1 MHDSIISITFLIY
14 IGVML
19 AIGIYAWRKTK
30 DLSDYILGGRKVG
43 TLTSAISAGASD
55 MSGWLLL
62 GLPGAAYLSGI
73 SAIWIGVGLLVGSYL
88 NWLILAKRLRIY
100 TFKAN
105 NSLTIP
111 EFLANRF
118 KDKSNML
125 RVVSAILILTFFLF
139 YTASGLVAG
148 GKLFSTVFGLP
159 YEWAVVAGTLA
170 VISYTLFGG
179 FLAVVWTDLIQGL
192 LMAAAL
198 VIIPLYAIG
207 ELGGFGATNA
217 KLLELNPEFW
227 NLFWDAATLQN
238 LTTIGILSSLAWG
251 LGYFGQPHIL
261 ARFAAIKD
269 AKNIARSRLIAV
281 SWTGI
286 CLLAAVSL
294 GLVGKVFFA
303 DTSID
308 AETIFMLLVDALFHP
323 VVAGILLAA
332 ILAAIMSTADS
343 QLLVSSSALTEDF
356 YRALVKPDASQKHL
370 VFVSKISVVII
381 ALIATYLAMNPK
393 SNVLNLVAY
402 AWAGFGAAFG
412 PVLLLSLFWKR
423 STGLGALAGM
433 IIGML
438 TVVVWKQLGSE
449 TWFLFDLYELLPG
462 FIFAALGMVVFSLL
476 DKMPEQEI
484 LQEFEAVKKEA
495 ASNK

>member
-1 MHDSIISITFLIY
+1 MNNPVISTTFIVY
-14 IGVML
+14 IGIML
-19 AIGIYAWRKTK
+19 AIGFYAWSKTK

-73 SAIWIGVGLLVGSYL
+73 SAIWIGVGLLIGSYL
-88 NWLILAKRLRIY
+88 NWLFLAKRLRVY
-100 TFKAN
+100 TFRAKD
-105 NSLTIP
+105 SLTIP

-118 KDKSNML
+118 NDKSNML
-125 RVVSAILILTFFLF
+125 RVVSAVLILTFFLF

-148 GKLFSTVFGLP
+148 GKLFSTVFNLP
-159 YEWAVVAGTLA
+159 YKWAVIAGTLA

-198 VIIPLYAIG
+198 VLVPLFAIG
-207 ELGGFGATNA
+207 EIGGFSATNA
-217 KLLELNPEFW
+217 KLLEINPNFW
-227 NLFWDAATLQN
+227 NLLWDAASLES
-238 LTTIGILSSLAWG
+238 LTAVGILSSLAWG

-269 AKNIARSRLIAV
+269 AQKIAKSRRIAV
-281 SWTGI
+281 TWTGI
-286 CLLAAVSL
+286 CLFSAISL
-294 GLVGKVFFA
+294 GLVGKVFFV
-303 DTSID
+303 DISID

-323 VVAGILLAA
+323 LIAGILLAA

-370 VFVSKISVVII
+370 VFVSKISVVVI
-381 ALIATYLAMNPK
+381 ALIATYLAMNPA

-412 PVLLLSLFWKR
+412 PVLLLSLFWRR
-423 STGLGALAGM
+423 STGLGVLAGM
-433 IIGML
+433 LVGML

-462 FIFAALGMVVFSLL
+462 FILATLATIIFSIL
-476 DKMPEQEI
+476 DKQPE
-484 LQEFEAVKKEA
+484 KEVLVDFDA
-495 ASNK
+495 FQKELNTIK